1 MQYFLDTSA
10 VVKIY
15 HQETGS
21 DQILPI
27 YRRGDIIVIS
37 ELSKVEFAS
46 TVHKKLR
53 TGEITGE
60 ILNAVTNRFSTDCS
74 ERFIVIHVASLIV
87 ESALEIMNTHG
98 RTSHLFA
105 LDALQIAT
113 LLMIAEADIT
123 FVCADKR
130 LTALVKKM
138 GTAVLE
144 L

>member
-1 MQYFLDTSA
+1 MQYFFDTSA

-21 DQILPI
+21 DRILPL
-27 YRRGDIIVIS
+27 YRSGDTIMIS
-37 ELSKVEFAS
+37 ELSKVEFLS

-60 ILNAVTNRFSTDCS
+60 SLDAVKNRFFADCS
-74 ERFIVIHVASLIV
+74 GRFVVIHVASFIV
-87 ESALEIMNTHG
+87 DSALDIMNTHG
-98 RTSHLFA
+98 RTNHLFS

-113 LLMIAEADIT
+113 LSMIAEKDIT

-130 LTALVKKM
+130 LITLVKKM
-138 GTAVLE
+138 GTSVLE